1 MNQNTTMT
9 ETLTPFDAAH
19 RLDDEQ
25 SIAYFMSEAF
35 QTGDAAY
42 IAHAIGT
49 AARAKSMMQVA
60 RESGLSREHL
70 YRSFSERGNPT
81 LRSLLAV
88 MQTLGL
94 RLAVQPI
101 QQTA

>member
-1 MNQNTTMT
+1 MT
-9 ETLTPFDAAH
+9 EKVTPFDAAH
-19 RLDDEQ
+19 WLDDEQ

-35 QTGDAAY
+35 KTGDAAY

-49 AARAKSMMQVA
+49 AARAKSMMEVA
-60 RESGLSREHL
+60 RESGLNRENL
-70 YRSFSERGNPT
+70 YRPFSEQGNPT

-88 MQTLGL
+88 IEALGL
-94 RLAVQPI
+94 RLDVQPI